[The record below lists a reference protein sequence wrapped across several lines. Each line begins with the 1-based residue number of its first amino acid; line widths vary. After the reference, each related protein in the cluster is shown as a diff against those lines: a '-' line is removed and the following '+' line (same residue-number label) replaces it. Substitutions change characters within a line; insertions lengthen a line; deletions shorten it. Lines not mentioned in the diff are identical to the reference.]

1 MLTRLNHSAHYHRF
15 PFYLL
20 RLLDCNFGDSCDG
33 RLDSQI
39 CYAAIVARDYEYLTV
54 GKCPKR

>member
-1 MLTRLNHSAHYHRF
+1 MLSRLNHSAHYHHL

-20 RLLDCNFGDSCDG
+20 LLDCDFGDSCDG

-39 CYAAIVARDYEYLTV
+39 CCAAIIARDYECLTV
-54 GKCPKR
+54 GKCPRR